1 MSASQST
8 KRPCN
13 QTLDSTAGKSERRL
27 AKIKGVT
34 WGIQWISHGSRR
46 SRRLGRESCNHRLE
60 QLMVHLSSGP
70 LRESGNP
77 MGAVPVM
84 SAHPSKCEL
93 GVV

>member
-13 QTLDSTAGKSERRL
+13 QTLEQHSRKERKASSKNNRGDLGHSMDL
-27 AKIKGVT
+27 ARIASLQT
-34 WGIQWISHGSRR
+34 
-46 SRRLGRESCNHRLE
+46 LGTESCNHRFE

-70 LRESGNP
+70 LREAGNP
-77 MGAVPVM
+77 VGAVPGM